1 MKATL
6 NSAASETDLAAAVPR
21 KKRSWRCIRAENY
34 GARHWVWLAT
44 PTAGRVGGTGRNLPL
59 IFEPPPHFG
68 PLRETVTRL
77 PSPGSATGKTDM
89 SARAPAF
96 CRVSLKAAPSPR
108 RPGASHA
115 SAAHSSTQLPS
126 LPQPSLL
133 APSGLALAP
142 SAPTVLLLYVQ
153 QEG

>member
-1 MKATL
+1 MVPDIESGL
-6 NSAASETDLAAAVPR
+6 LHPLLAE
-21 KKRSWRCIRAENY
+21 K
-34 GARHWVWLAT
+34 
-44 PTAGRVGGTGRNLPL
+44 VGQGGISLSYLQPH
-59 IFEPPPHFG
+59 PHFG

-77 PSPGSATGKTDM
+77 FSPGSATGKTDI

-96 CRVSLKAAPSPR
+96 CRVSLKAAPSPH
-108 RPGASHA
+108 RPGASSHA

-126 LPQPSLL
+126 LPQPSPL
-133 APSGLALAP
+133 ASSGLALAP